1 MNSYSITGM
10 TCSNCVAKVQQR
22 LSDHPAIT
30 HATVTLTPP
39 LAEIETT
46 TPLTLSALNEW
57 LTPAGRYRFAAA
69 SAAPLPEKNA
79 TTYRPLLIILGY
91 LLAVTSSVLFATG
104 HWDAMLAMRLFM
116 GGFFIAFS
124 FFKMLDLRG
133 FADTYRGY
141 DLIAKQIPNY
151 GLIYPFIELVLGLTY
166 LANANPLLV
175 NAATTVVMSVS
186 LIGVIRA
193 VISKTTIRCA
203 CLGTFFQLPMSTVT
217 LIEDGLMLAMAV
229 TMLFLL

>member
-1 MNSYSITGM
+1 MNSYPITGM
-10 TCSNCVAKVQQR
+10 TCGNCVAKVQQR
-22 LSDHPAIT
+22 LSEHPAIS

-39 LAEIETT
+39 VAEIETSA
-46 TPLTLSALNEW
+46 PLTLSALNEW
-57 LTPAGRYRFAAA
+57 LTPAGRYRVT
-69 SAAPLPEKNA
+69 AAPLPEKNA
-79 TTYRPLLIILGY
+79 TAYRPLLIILGY
-91 LLAVTSSVLFATG
+91 LLAVTASALFATG

-116 GGFFIAFS
+116 GGFFITFS

-141 DLIAKQIPNY
+141 DLIAKRMPSY
-151 GLIYPFIELVLGLTY
+151 GFIYPFIELALGLTY
-166 LANANPLLV
+166 LANATPLLV
-175 NAATTVVMSVS
+175 NAITTVVMSVS
-186 LIGVIRA
+186 LVGVIRA

-229 TMLFLL
+229 TMLLLL

>member
-1 MNSYSITGM
+1 MKSYSISGM
-10 TCSNCVAKVQQR
+10 TCGNCVAKVQQR
-22 LSDHPAIT
+22 LNEHPLIAKSR
-30 HATVTLTPP
+30 VTLTPP
-39 LAEIETT
+39 QTEIDSTAALSVSSLNQWLKPIGNYQVSET
-46 TPLTLSALNEW
+46 PVES
-57 LTPAGRYRFAAA
+57 
-69 SAAPLPEKNA
+69 LPEKNA

-91 LLAVTSSVLFATG
+91 LLAVTASALIATG
-104 HWDAMLAMRLFM
+104 GWDAMLAMRLFM

-141 DLIAKQIPNY
+141 DVIAKRFPRF
-151 GLIYPFIELVLGLTY
+151 GFIYPFIELGLGLAY
-166 LANANPLLV
+166 LANANPVAV
-175 NAATTVVMSVS
+175 NAVTAVVMAVS
-186 LIGVIRA
+186 LLGVIRA

-229 TMLFLL
+229 IMLFML